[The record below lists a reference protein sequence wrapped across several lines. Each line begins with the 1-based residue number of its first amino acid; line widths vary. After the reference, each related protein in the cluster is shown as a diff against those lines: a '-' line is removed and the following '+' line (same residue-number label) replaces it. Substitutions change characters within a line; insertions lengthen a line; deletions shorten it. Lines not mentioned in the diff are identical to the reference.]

1 MRFICILF
9 SLSASIIFA
18 ACSPKETDN
27 IQKTTE
33 QTSYYTETNLALPE
47 NYEFTSILCVSE
59 SEPGI
64 LEIVASTKKESALVF
79 HYNIQKGEWSKPQS
93 LVPSGSDL
101 VMNAI
106 PLKNGSYYIECSP
119 NEQPDMEYYTVDAK
133 GTMHQLAVTNLK
145 SDTGEFF
152 SLHGLFAIEEGI
164 VCTSS
169 DGTGNYYLIDKNTGN
184 PLVDFNKNNMRYD
197 SQAFCFKDDF
207 IILSTNG
214 ENELIETYNLKTGE
228 KKENDNTMSAFLSE
242 RINSLFLPSDTE
254 IIRLNSEGISSFST
268 DTYENNVLLNS
279 KNMEYSQE
287 GTSLYGAY
295 LCQNKDIV
303 TWQSTGPFD
312 WSISLFTYSDIGKKE
327 TYTTLNVYML
337 YDDIIPDYLYS
348 EFESKHPNIKLNL
361 QYGSTDASA
370 ITTEDAIKILNT
382 ELSAGKGPDIL
393 LLDGLPVTSYI
404 SKGMLEPIDEVLKG
418 LPSDSHFENVIK
430 CYSIEDTTYA
440 LPMGFTIPAILSP
453 ESVIE
458 NDSSLET
465 FTSEVEKLSGEMVL
479 SKSVYANTVSILY
492 DVYFDSC
499 FKEGKVDKKLLN
511 EFYLNC
517 EKLWNNAAYHKS
529 DEPFDFTYSPNIN
542 SSISTPL
549 VYAAYADSKVN
560 VGTVD
565 MLQLFHELKGLSHS
579 HNLSW
584 KILGNTFLPRYSY
597 GVSSNS
603 KHKKEALEFLEYILS
618 DGQSFLIE
626 KGLALPTEKELFM
639 KDLSEEKK
647 SEFVGL
653 GNISTDKLVEI
664 PAPKFEENESNKLL
678 QELEQAQLSQY
689 NNPEM
694 KTLILENF
702 ASYINKEM
710 SLDTAINS
718 TFNKV
723 NIMLKE

>member
-1 MRFICILF
+1 MKKFCISFLLMA
-9 SLSASIIFA
+9 SLSIVS
-18 ACSPKETDN
+18 CSPKKEDPGE
-27 IQKTTE
+27 KTTK
-33 QTSYYTETNLALPE
+33 QTSYYTETALALPE
-47 NYEFTSILCVSE
+47 NYEFTSILNVSE
-59 SEPGI
+59 SEPGT
-64 LEIVASTKKESALVF
+64 LEMVASTKKENALVF
-79 HYNIQKGEWSKPQS
+79 HYDIQEKEWSEPYS
-93 LVPSGSDL
+93 LIPPDSDL

-119 NEQPDMEYYTVDAK
+119 DEQLDMEYYTVDAK
-133 GTMHQLAVTNLK
+133 SNMQQLAITNLK
-145 SDTGEFF
+145 SDTGEF
-152 SLHGLFAIEEGI
+152 LNLRGLFATEQGI
-164 VCTSS
+164 VCSS
-169 DGTGNYYLIDKNTGN
+169 GDGNGSYYLIDKNTGN
-184 PLVDFNKNNMRYD
+184 TLVDFNKNNIRYD
-197 SQAFCFKDDF
+197 SQAFYFKDDL
-207 IILSTNG
+207 IILSTSG
-214 ENELIETYNLKTGE
+214 ETDVIETYDLKTGE
-228 KKENDNTMSAFLSE
+228 KKENDNTMDSFLSE
-242 RINSLFLPSDTE
+242 RINSLFLPSDNE
-254 IIRLNSEGISSFST
+254 VIRLNSEGISSFSI
-268 DTYENNVLLNS
+268 DTGEKKVLLNS

-295 LCQNKDIV
+295 VCQNKNLV

-312 WSISLFTYSDIGKKE
+312 WSLSLFTYSDIGKKE
-327 TYTTLNVYML
+327 TYVTLDIYML

-370 ITTEDAIKILNT
+370 ITAEDAIKILNT
-382 ELSAGKGPDIL
+382 ELSAGKGPDII

-404 SKGMLEPIDEVLKG
+404 SKGMLEPVDEVLKDFP
-418 LPSDSHFENVIK
+418 LDSYLENVIK

-440 LPMGFTIPAILSP
+440 LPMGFTIPAILST
-453 ESVIE
+453 ESVIA
-458 NDSSLET
+458 NDSSLKT
-465 FTSEVEKLSGEMVL
+465 FTSEIEKLSDEMVL
-479 SKSVYANTVSILY
+479 PKSVYANTISILY

-499 FKEGKVDKKLLN
+499 FKEGKLDKKLLN

-517 EKLWNNAAYHKS
+517 EKLWSNATYHKS
-529 DEPFDFTYSPNIN
+529 DEPFDFMYSPNIN
-542 SSISTPL
+542 SSISIPL

-565 MLQLFHELKGLSHS
+565 TLQLFHELKGLSQS
-579 HNLSW
+579 HNLNW
-584 KILGNTFLPRYSY
+584 EILGDTFLPRYSY

-618 DGQSFLIE
+618 DGQFFIVE
-626 KGLALPTEKELFM
+626 KGLALPTEKELFR
-639 KDLSEEKK
+639 KDLSGEKK

-653 GNISTDKLVEI
+653 GNVSTDKLVEI
-664 PAPKFEENESNKLL
+664 PAPKFEEGESKKLI
-678 QELEQAQLSQY
+678 QEIEQTQLSQY
-689 NNPEM
+689 NDPEM